1 MQEFKFK
8 LDEISGLFEKI
19 LNNLE
24 AQQESEARE
33 HLAAVETKIDGARS
47 SLASLGLPR
56 QQKEELFK
64 DIDTATKL
72 RFVTAKYVQVGQL
85 FDAQQTLMEAL
96 QAVKKTKKD
105 LLALAAAKEHK
116 PQREHAP
123 LKLGN
128 PFKKLGG
135 MFSKVSS
142 EVKHDIEGISS
153 KVHRPKGKPKPL
165 PPQKFAPPEPA
176 QEKAPQPAPQSAPQP
191 APEKKPEE
199 GLPVKKVITPPKKIP
214 GREYVHTTAGDLNVD
229 KLKHKELV
237 SFDIPGFDQLFYD
250 ALPRDSSILVTGSPG
265 AGKTLLCLQALYNK
279 AKEGH
284 KCLYISFGE
293 SVPRLISYMYDFGMN
308 YHSVEDNFQIQ
319 RVKTFA
325 LARDIEALLAKT
337 TKELKVGMERLPE
350 LRLGKENFKPE
361 FVVVDSISALFAGFV
376 TGQTNYRLYLEELL
390 RHFEREKIFVFLI
403 SEKGVAPSL
412 LGLTGFSTPVLKFE
426 HYMTD
431 SWINLLDI
439 NIRGARQRGIEV
451 VKTRGCDHLKRT
463 VPFEIKEK
471 KGVVIY
477 PEEVIFSEGVE
488 ERI

>member
-1 MQEFKFK
+1 MYVVAATKK
-8 LDEISGLFEKI
+8 HKPKGEKI
-19 LNNLE
+19 
-24 AQQESEARE
+24 SY
-33 HLAAVETKIDGARS
+33 K
-47 SLASLGLPR
+47 LAS
-56 QQKEELFK
+56 
-64 DIDTATKL
+64 
-72 RFVTAKYVQVGQL
+72 
-85 FDAQQTLMEAL
+85 
-96 QAVKKTKKD
+96 
-105 LLALAAAKEHK
+105 
-116 PQREHAP
+116 
-123 LKLGN
+123 
-128 PFKKLGG
+128 PFKKIGG
-135 MFSKVSS
+135 MFGKVSS
-142 EVKHDIEGISS
+142 EVKHDIERVEHSVEHGFEDLSE
-153 KVHRPKGKPKPL
+153 KVHPHHKGKPKPL
-165 PPQKFAPPEPA
+165 PPQKFAPPKP
-176 QEKAPQPAPQSAPQP
+176 
-191 APEKKPEE
+191 PEKHPKHEKPKE
-199 GLPVKKVITPPKKIP
+199 GLPVKKVVTPPTKVP
-214 GREYVHTTAGDLNVD
+214 GREYVHTTAGDLNVN

-237 SFDIPGFDQLFYD
+237 SFDIPGFDQLFFD
-250 ALPRDSSILVTGSPG
+250 ELPKDSSILVTGSPG
-265 AGKTLLCLQALYNK
+265 SGKTILCLQALYSK

-293 SVPRLISYMYDFGMN
+293 SVPRIISYMYDFGMD
-308 YHSVEDNFQIQ
+308 YHKVEDNFQIQ

-361 FVVVDSISALFAGFV
+361 FVVVDSLSALFAGFV
-376 TGQTNYRLYLEELL
+376 SEQTNYRLYLEELL
-390 RHFEREKIFVFLI
+390 RHFEREKIFAFLI